1 MSVRKPQLARVL
13 KFILG
18 FPSLQ
23 QSILNVPCRELGM
36 PPYHSGDFEEME
48 DEYDMNEPVD
58 DMDGEDEYQELVVRD
73 SDAEEEDDA
82 DQLVGAY

>member
-1 MSVRKPQLARVL
+1 LSVRKPQFARVL

-18 FPSLQ
+18 FPSSE

-36 PPYHSGDFEEME
+36 SHYHSADFEEME

-58 DMDGEDEYQELVVRD
+58 DMEGEDEYQELVIRD
-73 SDAEEEDDA
+73 SDAEDEDDA
-82 DQLVGAY
+82 DQLVCAY

>member
-1 MSVRKPQLARVL
+1 
-13 KFILG
+13 
-18 FPSLQ
+18 
-23 QSILNVPCRELGM
+23 M